1 MSDTL
6 TKMVKDLR
14 KLKDAKTKAEEK
26 LKELNGGIRRLAEQ
40 VIPEYMDENE
50 IEKHS
55 VKGAGTVF
63 LTTKVYANVKAE
75 DKEAFF
81 AELRETG
88 NEALIKETVHPSTLN
103 AFAKEMLSE
112 GKALPK
118 TLTARLYPTANLR
131 RS

>member
-6 TKMVKDLR
+6 TKMTKDLR
-14 KLKDAKTKAEEK
+14 KLKDAKQEIEAK
-26 LKELNGGIRRLAEQ
+26 LKEINGGIRRLAEQ

-55 VKGAGTVF
+55 VKGVGTIF
-63 LTTKVYANVKAE
+63 LVTKVYANVKAE

-81 AELRETG
+81 AELREAG
-88 NEALIKETVHPSTLN
+88 NGDLIKETVHPSTLN
-103 AFAKEMLSE
+103 AFAKEMLSN
-112 GKALPK
+112 GKALPE